1 MTQALDTAELAAR
14 ETAVLTGTEVVAL
27 CLCTFVPHGLPQA
40 ALPGALAATPTELVF
55 VADKSPQE
63 SVRHALDPARQPA
76 ITASR
81 LMPGRLDFGDGRVF
95 VLPSKQARA
104 IKAAL
109 QRAIETS

>member
-1 MTQALDTAELAAR
+1 MTQAWETAELTAR
-14 ETAVLTGTEVVAL
+14 ETAVLTGSEVIAVAV
-27 CLCTFVPHGLPQA
+27 CTFVPHGIPQA
-40 ALPGALAATPTELVF
+40 ALPGVLAATPTELVF

-63 SVRHALDPARQPA
+63 AVRHALDPARQPA

-81 LMPGRLDFGDGRVF
+81 LMPGSLDFGDGRLF

-109 QRAIETS
+109 QREIEKN

>member
-1 MTQALDTAELAAR
+1 MTQSWDTAELAAR
-14 ETAVLTGTEVVAL
+14 ETAVLTGTEVVAITA
-27 CLCTFVPHGLPQA
+27 CTFVPHGLPQA
-40 ALPGALAATPTELVF
+40 ALPGVLAATPTELVF

-63 SVRHALDPARQPA
+63 AVRHALDPARQPT

-81 LMPGRLDFGDGRVF
+81 LMPGRLDFGDGRLF

-109 QRAIETS
+109 QRTIEAN

>member
-1 MTQALDTAELAAR
+1 MTQAWETAELAAR
-14 ETAVLTGTEVVAL
+14 ETAVLTDTDIITICV
-27 CLCTFVPHGLPQA
+27 CTFVPHGLPQA
-40 ALPGALAATPTELVF
+40 ALPGVLAATPSELVF

-63 SVRHALDPARQPA
+63 AVRHALDPARQPT

-109 QRAIETS
+109 QREIEKN